1 MTLSYEPDSETLV
14 VTLVHTVGDPL
25 THYVYRIE
33 VKKNGVIYTTEEFE
47 NQPTDA
53 QVHYSFSVSAA
64 RGDTLEVTAACNRGG
79 SLTAELVVGDTQKD
93 VTVPQLW
100 PVHAVFMSVG
110 LALMVVSVFNVV
122 NKAPRSWWFKAHK
135 TIGGLAV
142 VCVVIGLAT
151 AVYMVSA
158 SSGGHFKVPH
168 AYLGI
173 VTMFFS
179 VVTPF
184 VGFISVKS
192 RGRRP
197 QMRKLHLWCGRVAV
211 VLIVVTLGSGLLQAG
226 II

>member
-1 MTLSYEPDSETLV
+1 M
-14 VTLVHTVGDPL
+14 
-25 THYVYRIE
+25 
-33 VKKNGVIYTTEEFE
+33 
-47 NQPTDA
+47 
-53 QVHYSFSVSAA
+53 
-64 RGDTLEVTAACNRGG
+64 
-79 SLTAELVVGDTQKD
+79 VVGDTPED

-110 LALMVVSVFNVV
+110 LVLMVGAVFNVV

-142 VCVVIGLAT
+142 VFVVIGLAT

-158 SSGGHFKVPH
+158 SSGDHFSVPH

-173 VTMFFS
+173 VTIFFS
-179 VVTPF
+179 VITPG

-192 RGRRP
+192 KGRRP
-197 QMRKLHLWCGRVAV
+197 QMRKLHLWCGRGAV
-211 VLIVVTLGSGLLQAG
+211 VLIVITLGSGLLQAG